1 MKNKRSLWISLL
13 SVIAIA
19 VIALAA
25 TLASGWSPKLGLDLD
40 GGLSVVY
47 QTHTPVNQAQLDT
60 IVTILNNRVSA
71 GGASGATVASQG
83 KNQISVQIPGERN
96 TQQILATLGNTAQL
110 LFRPALCYAPPFSVA
125 KGKVPSTGPLPTC
138 SSSTQLTAANLQVT
152 PNSSNVNGYTSNTNI
167 AADPAFATYKSTSP
181 LNDNKNDSVL
191 LPGTSA
197 EGSGRYVLAPAQLT
211 GTAVKSASAQ
221 LNNGQW
227 TVNLV
232 LTGPGSTAWDTLAK
246 QQFHAII
253 AIDLDGQVISAPIT
267 QPTQSTFTPFNGQ
280 VQISGSFTEDQAKT
294 LATEFTY
301 GALPV
306 KLDRLTV
313 QTVSPTLGKASLHA
327 GLIAGLAGLL
337 LVLLYV
343 VFYYRLLGVVVVAGL
358 AVTGALLW
366 AIISILGQS
375 FNITIDLAG
384 VIGII
389 VSIGITVD
397 SYIVYFERLKDEAR
411 SGRTVRSSVDKG
423 FASAFRTVLA
433 ADAVSFLGAVV
444 LYEFSIGPVQG
455 FALFL
460 GISTLLDV
468 FVTYFFTRPFV
479 ILLGRSRSGSEVRG
493 MSVASGLGV
502 TAGVAP

>member
-1 MKNKRSLWISLL
+1 MKNKRSLWVSLL
-13 SVIAIA
+13 TVIAIA
-19 VIALAA
+19 VIALTA

-60 IVTILNNRVSA
+60 IVTILNNRVDA

-83 KNQISVQIPGERN
+83 KNQISVQIPGEKN
-96 TQQILATLGNTAQL
+96 TQQILQTLGNTAQL
-110 LFRPALCYAPPFSVA
+110 FFRPALCYAPPLTVA
-125 KGKVPSTGPLPTC
+125 KGKKPSTGPLPTC
-138 SSSTQLTAANLQVT
+138 TAATQLTAANLQVT
-152 PNSSNVNGYTSNTNI
+152 PDSSNVNGYTSNTNI
-167 AADPAFATYKSTSP
+167 AADPTFATYKSTSP
-181 LNDNKNDSVL
+181 LDDNKNDTVL
-191 LPGTSA
+191 LPGTAA

-267 QPTQSTFTPFNGQ
+267 QPTQAAFTPFNGQ
-280 VQISGSFTEDQAKT
+280 VQISGSFTENEAKT

-313 QTVSPTLGKASLHA
+313 ETVSPTLGKASLHA
-327 GLIAGLAGLL
+327 GLISGLAGLL

-343 VFYYRLLGVVVVAGL
+343 IFYYRLLGVVVVAGL

-433 ADAVSFLGAVV
+433 ADAVSLLGAVV

-502 TAGVAP
+502 TAGATP